1 MIRLAP
7 SPIIRG
13 IAIAAA
19 IVLLAPAAALV
30 RAQSGLLVVAS
41 GLDNPRGLAFGP
53 DGGLYVAEAGRGGTS
68 TACAPAPDPP
78 FPNRCYGPSGAITR
92 ILAVGDQR
100 RVVVGLPSIAMANGG
115 NAQGPVDIDF
125 GLGAAFVTI
134 GFGGNPALR
143 APLEAVGAQMGRLV
157 RINSIG
163 QPETLLDLGLRGVGQ
178 SRRRRDRFESV
189 RAGHRRQ
196 WRLLRG
202 FGWERRHAD
211 CADGRHLTVAVFP
224 NRQPFPGSPT
234 VQAVPTAVAVAAN
247 GDVYVG
253 ELTGAPFLVG
263 AARVYRIP
271 AAGGT
276 PEVVATGFTNIIDV
290 TFGPDGRGYVLEHDI
305 DGIIAPGVE
314 GRLTRLN
321 ANGTQTVLASTGLI
335 KPGGVAI
342 GPDNA
347 AYVTTSN
354 NSPAWARSSASRSN
368 RTAVRAP
375 RRSRTSLF
383 AAFRRGVSCRG

>member
-19 IVLLAPAAALV
+19 IVLLAPAAVLV
-30 RAQSGLLVVAS
+30 RAQSGLLVIAS

-163 QPETLLDLGLRGVGQ
+163 QPETLLDLSAHEVANNPDGGAIDSNPFGLDIVANGAYYADSGGNAVMRIGLTGVI
-178 SRRRRDRFESV
+178 S
-189 RAGHRRQ
+189 
-196 WRLLRG
+196 
-202 FGWERRHAD
+202 
-211 CADGRHLTVAVFP
+211 TVAVFP

-247 GDVYVG
+247 GDVFVG

-276 PEVVATGFTNIIDV
+276 PEVVATGFTNIIDI
-290 TFGPDGRGYVLEHDI
+290 TFGPDGRGYVLEHDV

-347 AYVTTSN
+347 AYVTTSA
-354 NSPAWARSSASRSN
+354 NSPGVGQV
-368 RTAVRAP
+368 VRI
-375 RRSRTSLF
+375 TQ
-383 AAFRRGVSCRG
+383 

>member
-1 MIRLAP
+1 MIRFAP
-7 SPIIRG
+7 SPIVRG
-13 IAIAAA
+13 LALATAFA
-19 IVLLAPAAALV
+19 LLAPAAALV
-30 RAQSGLLVVAS
+30 RAQSGLLVIAS

-78 FPNRCYGPSGAITR
+78 FANRCYGPSGAITR

-100 RVVVGLPSIAMANGG
+100 RVVVGLPSIAAASGG
-115 NAQGPVDIDF
+115 NAQGPADIDF
-125 GLGAAFVTI
+125 GLGAAWITI
-134 GFGGNPALR
+134 GFAGNPALR

-163 QPETLLDLGLRGVGQ
+163 QPETLLDLSAYEAAANPDGGAIDSNPFGLKILSSGAYYA
-178 SRRRRDRFESV
+178 D
-189 RAGHRRQ
+189 AGANAVMRIS
-196 WRLLRG
+196 
-202 FGWERRHAD
+202 
-211 CADGRHLTVAVFP
+211 LTGAISTFAVFP
-224 NRQPFPGSPT
+224 NRQPFPGTPT
-234 VQAVPTAVAVAAN
+234 VQAVPTSVAVAPN

-253 ELTGAPFLVG
+253 ELTGAPFIVG

-271 AAGGT
+271 AGGGT
-276 PEVVATGFTNIIDV
+276 PEVVATGFTNIIDI
-290 TFGPDGRGYVLEHDI
+290 TFGADGRGYVLEHDV

-321 ANGTQTVLASTGLI
+321 ANGTQTVVASTGLV

-347 AYVTTSN
+347 AYVTMFT
-354 NSPAWARSSASRSN
+354 NSPGVGQV
-368 RTAVRAP
+368 VRIAQ
-375 RRSRTSLF
+375 
-383 AAFRRGVSCRG
+383 

>member
-1 MIRLAP
+1 MR
-7 SPIIRG
+7 
-13 IAIAAA
+13 IA
-19 IVLLAPAAALV
+19 L
-30 RAQSGLLVVAS
+30 
-41 GLDNPRGLAFGP
+41 
-53 DGGLYVAEAGRGGTS
+53 T
-68 TACAPAPDPP
+68 
-78 FPNRCYGPSGAITR
+78 GAI
-92 ILAVGDQR
+92 
-100 RVVVGLPSIAMANGG
+100 S
-115 NAQGPVDIDF
+115 
-125 GLGAAFVTI
+125 
-134 GFGGNPALR
+134 
-143 APLEAVGAQMGRLV
+143 
-157 RINSIG
+157 
-163 QPETLLDLGLRGVGQ
+163 
-178 SRRRRDRFESV
+178 
-189 RAGHRRQ
+189 
-196 WRLLRG
+196 
-202 FGWERRHAD
+202 
-211 CADGRHLTVAVFP
+211 TVAVFP

-347 AYVTTSN
+347 AYVTTSS
-354 NSPAWARSSASRSN
+354 NSPGVGQV
-368 RTAVRAP
+368 VRI
-375 RRSRTSLF
+375 TQ
-383 AAFRRGVSCRG
+383 

>member
-1 MIRLAP
+1 MPTPGHRKRKRTGTYDRTCAIPHHSRHRDR
-7 SPIIRG
+7 RG
-13 IAIAAA
+13 DRAAR
-19 IVLLAPAAALV
+19 PAAALV

-163 QPETLLDLGLRGVGQ
+163 QPETLLDSRPTRRRPIQTAARSIRIRSGWTSSPMAPTTRIRVGTPSCGLR
-178 SRRRRDRFESV
+178 
-189 RAGHRRQ
+189 
-196 WRLLRG
+196 
-202 FGWERRHAD
+202 
-211 CADGRHLTVAVFP
+211 
-224 NRQPFPGSPT
+224 
-234 VQAVPTAVAVAAN
+234 
-247 GDVYVG
+247 
-253 ELTGAPFLVG
+253 
-263 AARVYRIP
+263 
-271 AAGGT
+271 
-276 PEVVATGFTNIIDV
+276 
-290 TFGPDGRGYVLEHDI
+290 
-305 DGIIAPGVE
+305 
-314 GRLTRLN
+314 
-321 ANGTQTVLASTGLI
+321 
-335 KPGGVAI
+335 
-342 GPDNA
+342 
-347 AYVTTSN
+347 
-354 NSPAWARSSASRSN
+354 
-368 RTAVRAP
+368 
-375 RRSRTSLF
+375 
-383 AAFRRGVSCRG
+383 